1 MHMSL
6 VHSKACRGR
15 VWLMTCALAS
25 VHVQGA
31 RETLQGYSS
40 SIDQDLALL
49 RSGELKPGSP
59 EQAAVM
65 VG

>member
-1 MHMSL
+1 
-6 VHSKACRGR
+6 
-15 VWLMTCALAS
+15 MTCALAS